1 MTNGKTHIILASAS
15 PRRREI
21 LTDLGVKFTVL
32 TADTD
37 ESSDITD
44 PIELTK
50 HLASIKGRAVYDL
63 LCRRGEQ
70 EGAVIISADT
80 VVACDGKILGK
91 PKNADEARA
100 MLTLLSGREHTVATG
115 VALTVGGVT
124 RADCNV
130 TRVRVCDIPSE
141 QIDRYIATGEPFD
154 KAGGYGIQGEF
165 CKWISGIDG
174 CYFSVVGL
182 PVSTLN
188 NLFFECTGKYLGD

>member
-100 MLTLLSGREHTVATG
+100 MLTRLSGREHTVATG
-115 VALTVGGVT
+115 VALTVEGVT
-124 RADCNV
+124 RADCYV